1 MKILWAPWRIKYI
14 LGKKEGCIFCDKVKE
29 NKDKENY
36 VLLRGKNGFVMLNT
50 FPYTNGHLMVA
61 PYRHVPDLDGLEES
75 ELGELMR
82 LVKTCTQILK
92 KALNPEG
99 FNIGANLG
107 KVAGA
112 GVEGHIHIHIVPRWE
127 GDTSFISTVGETKII
142 PESLDDTYKKLLAA
156 L

>member
-14 LGKKEGCIFCDKVKE
+14 LGKKEGCIFCDKMKE

-50 FPYTNGHLMVA
+50 FPYNNGHLMVA
-61 PYRHVPDLDGLEES
+61 PYKHVPDLEGLEKDV
-75 ELGELMR
+75 LGELMG

-92 KALNPEG
+92 KALKPEG
-99 FNIGANLG
+99 FNIGINLG

-112 GVEGHIHIHIVPRWE
+112 GVEGHIHIHIVPRW
-127 GDTSFISTVGETKII
+127 GADTSFISTVGDTKII

>member
-29 NKDKENY
+29 NKDRENY

-50 FPYTNGHLMVA
+50 FPYNNGHLMVA
-61 PYRHVPDLDGLEES
+61 PYKHVPDLEGLEKDV
-75 ELGELMR
+75 LAELMG

-92 KALNPEG
+92 KALKPEG
-99 FNIGANLG
+99 FNIGINLG

-112 GVEGHIHIHIVPRWE
+112 GVEGHVHIHIVPRW
-127 GDTSFISTVGETKII
+127 GADTSFISTVGDTKII

>member
-50 FPYTNGHLMVA
+50 FPYNNGHLMVA
-61 PYRHVPDLDGLEES
+61 PYKHVPDLESLEKDV
-75 ELGELMR
+75 LADLMG

-92 KALNPEG
+92 KALKPEG
-99 FNIGANLG
+99 FNIGINLG

-112 GVEGHIHIHIVPRWE
+112 GVEGHIHIHIVPRW
-127 GDTSFISTVGETKII
+127 GADTSFISTVGDTKII

>member
-14 LGKKEGCIFCDKVKE
+14 LGKKEGCIFCDKAKE

-36 VLLRGKNGFVMLNT
+36 VLLRGKNAFVMLNT
-50 FPYTNGHLMVA
+50 FPYSNGHLMVA
-61 PYRHVPDLDGLEES
+61 PYKHVPDFEGLEKDV
-75 ELGELMR
+75 LGELME
-82 LVKTCTQILK
+82 LVKICTQILK
-92 KALNPEG
+92 KTLNPEG

-142 PESLDDTYKKLLAA
+142 PEFLDDTYRKLLSA

>member
-1 MKILWAPWRIKYI
+1 MKIIWAPWRIKYI
-14 LGKKEGCIFCDKVKE
+14 LGKKEGCIFCDKTKE

-36 VLLRGKNGFVMLNT
+36 VLLRGKNAFVILNT

-61 PYRHVPDLDGLEES
+61 PYKHVPDLDGLEES
-75 ELGELMR
+75 ELAELMR
-82 LVKTCTQILK
+82 LVKTGTQILK

-142 PESLDDTYKKLLAA
+142 PESLDDTYGKLLAA

>member
-29 NKDKENY
+29 NKDRENY
-36 VLLRGKNGFVMLNT
+36 ILLRGKNAFVMLNT
-50 FPYTNGHLMVA
+50 FPYSNGHLMVA
-61 PYRHVPDLDGLEES
+61 PYKHVPDLEGLEKDV
-75 ELGELMR
+75 LAELMG
-82 LVKTCTQILK
+82 LVKICTQILK
-92 KALNPEG
+92 KTLNPEG

-127 GDTSFISTVGETKII
+127 GDSSFISTVGETKII
-142 PESLDDTYKKLLAA
+142 PESLDDTYRKLLSA

>member
-50 FPYTNGHLMVA
+50 FPYNNGHLMVA
-61 PYRHVPDLDGLEES
+61 PYKHVPDLDSLEKDV
-75 ELGELMR
+75 LGELMG

-92 KALNPEG
+92 KALKPEG
-99 FNIGANLG
+99 FNIGINLG

-112 GVEGHIHIHIVPRWE
+112 GVEGHIHIHIVPRWG
-127 GDTSFISTVGETKII
+127 GDTSFISTVGDTKII

>member
-14 LGKKEGCIFCDKVKE
+14 LRKKEGCIFCDKLKE
-29 NKDKENY
+29 NRDRKNY
-36 VLLRGKNGFVMLNT
+36 ILLRGKSGFAMLNT
-50 FPYTNGHLMVA
+50 FPYNNGHLMVA
-61 PYRHVPDLDGLEES
+61 SYKHVPDFDGLEEE
-75 ELGELMR
+75 ELGELIG

-92 KALNPEG
+92 KTLKPKG
-99 FNIGANLG
+99 FNIGLNLG

-127 GDTSFISTVGETKII
+127 GDASFISTVGETKII
-142 PESLDDTYKKLLAA
+142 PESLDDTYRKLLSA

>member
-14 LGKKEGCIFCDKVKE
+14 LGKREGCIFCDKVKE

-50 FPYTNGHLMVA
+50 FPYNNGHLMVA
-61 PYRHVPDLDGLEES
+61 PYKHVPDLEGLEKDV
-75 ELGELMR
+75 LGELMG

-112 GVEGHIHIHIVPRWE
+112 GVEGHIHIHIVPRWG
-127 GDTSFISTVGETKII
+127 GDTSFISTVGNTKII

>member
-14 LGKKEGCIFCDKVKE
+14 LGKRESCVFCDKVKE

-50 FPYTNGHLMVA
+50 FPYNNGHLMVA
-61 PYRHVPDLDGLEES
+61 PYKHVPDLEGLEKDV
-75 ELGELMR
+75 LGELMG
-82 LVKTCTQILK
+82 LVKTSTQILK
-92 KALNPEG
+92 KALKPEG
-99 FNIGANLG
+99 FNIGINLG

-112 GVEGHIHIHIVPRWE
+112 GVEGHVHIHIVPRW
-127 GDTSFISTVGETKII
+127 GADTSFISTVGDTKII

>member
-14 LGKKEGCIFCDKVKE
+14 LGKKERCIFCDKLRE

-50 FPYTNGHLMVA
+50 FPYNNGHLMVA
-61 PYRHVPDLDGLEES
+61 PYRHVPDLEGLEKDV
-75 ELGELMR
+75 LAELMG
-82 LVKTCTQILK
+82 LVKTSTQILK
-92 KALNPEG
+92 RALKPEG
-99 FNIGANLG
+99 FNIGINLG

-112 GVEGHIHIHIVPRWE
+112 GVEGHIHIHIVPRWG
-127 GDTSFISTVGETKII
+127 GDTSFISTVGDTKII

>member
-29 NKDKENY
+29 NKDRENY
-36 VLLRGKNGFVMLNT
+36 ILLRGENAFVILNT
-50 FPYTNGHLMVA
+50 FPYSNGHLMVA
-61 PYRHVPDLDGLEES
+61 PYKHVPDLDGLEKDVLTEMM
-75 ELGELMR
+75 G

-92 KALNPEG
+92 KTLNPEG

-142 PESLDDTYKKLLAA
+142 PESLDDTYRKLLSA

>member
-29 NKDKENY
+29 NKDRENY
-36 VLLRGKNGFVMLNT
+36 VLLRGKSAFVMLNT
-50 FPYTNGHLMVA
+50 FPYNNGHLMIA
-61 PYRHVPDLDGLEES
+61 PYKHVPDLEGLEKDV
-75 ELGELMR
+75 LGELMG

-99 FNIGANLG
+99 FNIGINLG

-112 GVEGHIHIHIVPRWE
+112 GVEGHIHIHIVPRW
-127 GDTSFISTVGETKII
+127 GADTSFISTVGNTKII

>member
-29 NKDKENY
+29 NKDRENY
-36 VLLRGKNGFVMLNT
+36 ILLRGKNAFVILNT
-50 FPYTNGHLMVA
+50 FPYSNGHLMVA

-75 ELGELMR
+75 ELAELMR
-82 LVKTCTQILK
+82 LVNTCTQILK
-92 KALNPEG
+92 KALKPEG

-107 KVAGA
+107 KASGA

-127 GDTSFISTVGETKII
+127 GDTSFISTVGDTKII
-142 PESLDDTYKKLLAA
+142 PESLDDTYGKLLAA

>member
-29 NKDKENY
+29 NKDRENY
-36 VLLRGKNGFVMLNT
+36 ILLRGKNAFVILNT
-50 FPYTNGHLMVA
+50 FPYNNGHLMVA
-61 PYRHVPDLDGLEES
+61 PYKHVPDLDGLEES
-75 ELGELMR
+75 ELAELMR

-92 KALNPEG
+92 KALKPEG

-107 KVAGA
+107 KASGA

-127 GDTSFISTVGETKII
+127 GDTSFISTVGDTKII
-142 PESLDDTYKKLLAA
+142 PESLDDTYGKLLAA

>member
-29 NKDKENY
+29 NKDRENY
-36 VLLRGKNGFVMLNT
+36 ILLRGKNAFVILNT

-92 KALNPEG
+92 KTLNPEG

-127 GDTSFISTVGETKII
+127 GDTSFISTVGDTKII
-142 PESLDDTYKKLLAA
+142 PESLDDTYGKLLAA

>member
-14 LGKKEGCIFCDKVKE
+14 LGKREGCIFCDKVKE

-50 FPYTNGHLMVA
+50 FPYNNGHLMVA
-61 PYRHVPDLDGLEES
+61 PYKHVPDLDSLEKDV
-75 ELGELMR
+75 LGELMG

-92 KALNPEG
+92 KALKPEG
-99 FNIGANLG
+99 FNIGINLG

-112 GVEGHIHIHIVPRWE
+112 GVEGHVHIHIVPRW
-127 GDTSFISTVGETKII
+127 GADTSFISTVGDTKII

>member
-50 FPYTNGHLMVA
+50 FPYNNGHLMVA
-61 PYRHVPDLDGLEES
+61 PYKHVPDLEGLEEN
-75 ELGELMR
+75 ELGELMG

-92 KALNPEG
+92 KALKPEG
-99 FNIGANLG
+99 FNIGINLG

-112 GVEGHIHIHIVPRWE
+112 GVEGHIHIHIVPRW
-127 GDTSFISTVGETKII
+127 GADTSFISTVGDTKII

>member
-29 NKDKENY
+29 NKDRENY
-36 VLLRGKNGFVMLNT
+36 ILLRGKNAFVILNT
-50 FPYTNGHLMVA
+50 FPYNNGHLMVA
-61 PYRHVPDLDGLEES
+61 PYKHVPDLDGLEES
-75 ELGELMR
+75 ELAELMR

-92 KALNPEG
+92 KTLNPEG

-127 GDTSFISTVGETKII
+127 GDTSFISTVGDTKII
-142 PESLDDTYKKLLAA
+142 PESLDDTYGKLLAA